1 MVIFLDD
8 RSSKENKISMA
19 QVQVN
24 YQNKKLYM
32 VTNVLKY
39 GIINPIIFY
48 YSIYS
53 ELLNTMG
60 FLFRTPWN

>member
-1 MVIFLDD
+1 MVIFLDN

-32 VTNVLKY
+32 VTNILKY
-39 GIINPIIFY
+39 GIINLIIFY

-60 FLFRTPWN
+60 FLFRTP

>member
-60 FLFRTPWN
+60 FLFRTP

>member
-32 VTNVLKY
+32 MTNVLKY
-39 GIINPIIFY
+39 EIINPIIFY

-60 FLFRTPWN
+60 FLFRTP

>member
-8 RSSKENKISMA
+8 RSSKENKISIA
-19 QVQVN
+19 QIQVN

-32 VTNVLKY
+32 MGNVLKY
-39 GIINPIIFY
+39 EIINPIIFY
-48 YSIYS
+48 YYTYS

-60 FLFRTPWN
+60 ILFRTP

>member
-1 MVIFLDD
+1 MVIFLDN
-8 RSSKENKISMA
+8 RSSKENKISIA

-32 VTNVLKY
+32 VTNILKY
-39 GIINPIIFY
+39 GIINLIIFY

-60 FLFRTPWN
+60 FLFRTP

>member
-32 VTNVLKY
+32 VANVLKY

-48 YSIYS
+48 YYTYS
-53 ELLNTMG
+53 ELLNTIG
-60 FLFRTPWN
+60 ILFRTP